1 MINSES
7 ILVVEDDIDINN
19 LLSKILEKEG
29 FKVRQAF
36 SGSEGKMCL
45 EFFDFD
51 MVLLDLMLPG
61 ITGEIFI
68 EEIRKIKN
76 TPIIVISAKTTMEDK
91 INVLKLGADDFI
103 SKPFDVNEVLARV
116 EALLRRSKITNSS
129 EGVETIKYKNLIL

>member
-7 ILVVEDDIDINN
+7 ILIVEDDIDINN

-68 EEIRKIKN
+68 EEIRN
-76 TPIIVISAKTTMEDK
+76 S
-91 INVLKLGADDFI
+91 NNSYI
-103 SKPFDVNEVLARV
+103 SKNC
-116 EALLRRSKITNSS
+116 N
-129 EGVETIKYKNLIL
+129 GG